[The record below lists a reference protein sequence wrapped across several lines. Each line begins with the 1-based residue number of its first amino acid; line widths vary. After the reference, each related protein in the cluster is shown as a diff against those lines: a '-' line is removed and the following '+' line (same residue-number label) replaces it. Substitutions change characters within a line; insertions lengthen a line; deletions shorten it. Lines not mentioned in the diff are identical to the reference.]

1 MTMKTANP
9 PSGKPMITV
18 NALDRVFD
26 VKGQKFQALK
36 DVSISVE
43 EGQFVSIVGPSG
55 CGKST
60 LLQIVAGLLP
70 ASSGTI
76 QVDGEN
82 VTKPLPGKIAVVFQ
96 EATLLPWKTATDN
109 IEFPLKAQGI
119 ARAERA
125 KRATEMLDLVGLSG
139 FGDRYP
145 HELSGGMQQRV
156 SIARGLAQQPR
167 IILMDEPFGALDE
180 QTRTKMG
187 QELLTIWERTKKT
200 IVLIT
205 HSLTEAIYLSDVIY
219 VMGRAPGRILERI
232 EVPLG
237 RPRDLDTIGSP
248 EFGALRNRLWHLIT
262 DSEAAADKAIAYEG

>member
-1 MTMKTANP
+1 MS
-9 PSGKPMITV
+9 SGQKVGPAITV
-18 NALDRVFD
+18 TALDRDFD
-26 VKGQKFQALK
+26 VKGEIFQALK
-36 DVSISVE
+36 DISLSVD

-70 ASSGTI
+70 ATGGTVK
-76 QVDGEN
+76 VDGLT
-82 VTKPLPGKIAVVFQ
+82 VTKPMPGKIAVVFQ
-96 EATLLPWKTATDN
+96 EATLLPWKSALDN
-109 IEFPLKAQGI
+109 IEFPLKAQGVPK
-119 ARAERA
+119 AERT
-125 KRATEMLDLVGLSG
+125 KRAVEMLDLVGLTG

-156 SIARGLAQQPR
+156 SIARSLAQQPR

-187 QELLTIWERTKKT
+187 QELLTIWQRTKKT

-219 VMGRAPGRILERI
+219 VMGRGPGRILERI

-248 EFGALRNRLWHLIT
+248 EFGVLRNRLWHLIT
-262 DSEAAADKAIAYEG
+262 DSEPVSDKAVVYEG